1 MAAMSDILLMVGRL
15 NYVWTNTESLM
26 IYLIVHLLK
35 VEKEAAIVVFLTLNT
50 TRARMDL
57 IERLA
62 KLPSTPAPDRKTILS
77 IMARLKK
84 ESKTR
89 NKYNHCI
96 YSFDEKGEI
105 ASTQLMRLVED
116 ETQVRYGKV
125 ERMDEKEIEHLEKS
139 IADIVS
145 VSKDKWSFIHASPHV
160 SSDYL

>member
-1 MAAMSDILLMVGRL
+1 MAAMSDVLLMVGRL

-57 IERLA
+57 VERLA
-62 KLPSTPAPDRKTILS
+62 KLPSTSPADRKTILAIIAS
-77 IMARLKK
+77 LKK
-84 ESKTR
+84 EAKTR

-105 ASTQLMRLVED
+105 SSTQLMRLVED
-116 ETQVRYGKV
+116 DSQVRYGKV
-125 ERMDEKEIEHLEKS
+125 EQMDEKEIEQLEKS
-139 IADIVS
+139 IAGIVEI
-145 VSKDKWSFIHASPHV
+145 SKVMWAFIHASPHV
-160 SSDYL
+160 SADYL

>member
-50 TRARMDL
+50 TRAHGSHR
-57 IERLA
+57 A
-62 KLPSTPAPDRKTILS
+62 SGKTSSTPAPDRKTILS

-145 VSKDKWSFIHASPHV
+145 VSKDMWSFIHASPHV

>member
-1 MAAMSDILLMVGRL
+1 MAVLRLENAERRRTYAVNPVQIGIECQYMSGGAENSMAAMSDILLMVGRL

-116 ETQVRYGKV
+116 ETQ
-125 ERMDEKEIEHLEKS
+125 
-139 IADIVS
+139 S
-145 VSKDKWSFIHASPHV
+145 VTAR
-160 SSDYL
+160 